1 MGRIPRGSGAAR
13 RWVALVVAVVC
24 ALGGCTYAQEEPGLF
39 PRRPTPRPSAVQ
51 TSAPS
56 QVAAAT
62 NDELPVIGETTW
74 TSADGLGVQVR
85 IAIHAVRRMEGAT
98 VLDWS
103 VTPLRAPGLD
113 DGDTVPPAVNLGLSR
128 FGEGNT
134 NVFLLDPD
142 DRLVYRPL
150 THADPAALQHCLCS
164 PLWLVQRW
172 LRIGRTT
179 LLQVT
184 YPPLPA
190 TLRAVDVD
198 VASVPTF
205 WHVPV
210 TPVGRVPL
218 ATSPV
223 DLSAPFDTSRPVAR
237 SEVFVLHR
245 QRFRIGVD
253 AVLAADSF
261 TALRWTISSV
271 SDGDGLE
278 LRTGPPISDPD
289 PDRADVY
296 NALSASGPRIHVGAT
311 VLAPR
316 RATTRLLGLGR
327 TECLCSDLRLW
338 ASSLRKGGHDASV
351 VTLLPPL
358 PRGTTAVAVELPGLT
373 TLRDVLVTAASD
385 GSTRVAG
392 PVAGSPKTWVYSLSE
407 PPRGWT
413 VDRWPTPLPRASQ
426 LRSYVATVDDLV
438 D

>member
-13 RWVALVVAVVC
+13 RWLALVVVLVC
-24 ALGGCTYAQEEPGLF
+24 ALGGCTYATEEPGLF
-39 PRRPTPRPSAVQ
+39 PRHPTPRPSAVQ
-51 TSAPS
+51 TPASAR
-56 QVAAAT
+56 VVTGNA
-62 NDELPVIGETTW
+62 ELPVIGETTW
-74 TSADGLGVQVR
+74 TSADGLDVQVR

-103 VTPLRAPGLD
+103 VTPLRVPGLD
-113 DGDTVPPAVNLGLSR
+113 AGDAVPPAVNLGLSR
-128 FGEGNT
+128 FGEGNL
-134 NVFLLDPD
+134 NVFLLDPYG
-142 DRLVYRPL
+142 RKVYRPL

-164 PLWLVQRW
+164 PIWLVQRW
-172 LRIGRTT
+172 LRVGQTT
-179 LLQVT
+179 LMQVA
-184 YPPLPA
+184 YPPLP
-190 TLRAVDVD
+190 TTVRAVDVD

-210 TPVGRVPL
+210 TPAGRVPQ

-223 DLSAPFDTSRPVAR
+223 DLTARFDARRPVAH

-261 TALRWTISSV
+261 TALRWRISSV
-271 SDGDGLE
+271 SDGEGVE
-278 LRTGPPISDPD
+278 LRTGPPISEPD
-289 PDRADVY
+289 PDRADLY
-296 NALSASGPRIHVGAT
+296 NALSASGPRLRVGQKSLEART
-311 VLAPR
+311 
-316 RATTRLLGLGR
+316 ATTRLLGLGR

-338 ASSLRKGGHDASV
+338 ASSLREGGHDASV

-358 PRGTTAVAVELPGLT
+358 PRGTTSVAVELPGLT
-373 TLRDVLVTAASD
+373 TLPDVLVTAASD

-392 PVAGSPKTWVYSLSE
+392 PVAGSPKTWTYSLTD

-438 D
+438 R